1 MTRMDFAY
9 LISKPGHKIRNRD
22 TSPDVVIGNNVLSE
36 IEGRDHGRSSSFL
49 IKFGFCRF
57 IVKPNEFL
65 KSSSEG
71 QGRA

>member
-36 IEGRDHGRSSSFL
+36 I
-49 IKFGFCRF
+49 
-57 IVKPNEFL
+57 
-65 KSSSEG
+65 
-71 QGRA
+71 